1 MSSIPKLPLHE
12 PIAIIGSACH
22 FAGGVNN
29 QSELWD
35 LLRNPRD
42 VRSEIP
48 DDRFNAKR
56 FYHPNH
62 AHHGHSNVM
71 HSYLIE
77 GDVRAFDAEFFG
89 IKPVEAAVMDPQQ
102 RVLMETVYESIEA
115 AGMTLENLKHSD
127 TGVFVGAMCAD
138 FEAMQF
144 RDLDAIP
151 TYLATGSA
159 RSILSNRISYFF
171 DWHGPS
177 MTIDTACSSSL
188 VAVHLA
194 VKALR
199 TGESKMAVVGGSN
212 LILGPE
218 SYIMESKLK
227 MLSPDG
233 IGRMWDKDAN
243 GYARGDGVAS
253 IVLKTLSSAIADG
266 DHIECVIR
274 ETGVNQDGTTT
285 GITMPSVTAQ
295 QALIERTYANAGL
308 NLHTVN
314 DQPQL
319 FEAHGTGT
327 PAGDPIEAEAIS
339 RAFLGHGKP
348 ARSPDDPLFVGSFKT
363 ILGHT
368 EGTAGIAAIL
378 KASLEIQHG
387 QITPNLHFE
396 TISPTV
402 APFYDNLQI
411 PKLARPWPKS
421 PKAPRRASVNSFGF
435 GGTNAH
441 AILESYEADSHRA
454 EMESSAHAGP
464 LFSPFLFSATSER
477 SLRANLQAF
486 ATHLGEH
493 TSYNAQDISYTLSQR
508 RSAFSRRVAYPSLS
522 LDDLRSQILS
532 SLEDKDT
539 PIGVKAS
546 KSTDGSPPKILGV
559 FTGQGAQYPQ
569 MGKSLIEKSPTASRI
584 IKDLESHLLALP
596 EPDRPSWSLRSELLT
611 PTSRVHEAAI
621 SQPLCTAIQILLVDL
636 LRTAG
641 VKFDIVVG
649 HSSGEIAAA
658 YSAGYLTAR
667 DAILIAYYRG
677 LHCKHASSPNKD
689 AKGAML
695 AVGTSLEDATELCE
709 DDLFAG
715 RISVAACNSSS
726 SITISGDEDAIDEL
740 EAVLQDEGKFHRR
753 LRVDQAY
760 HSLHMLP
767 CAPPYIES
775 LLRAG
780 VKSQIPPESNKCLWY
795 SSVYNGNLMKPD
807 VGPGLEYWAENM
819 IKPVLFNQAL
829 TAALTDHVD
838 IDAVLEVGPHPAL
851 KGPASQ
857 SISELL
863 KHDVPY
869 HGCLDRN
876 MDSIQAMSKCLG
888 FLWSNLGNSSLDL
901 LAYETAVSG
910 TGEVRRTLVKGLPS
924 YQWDHG
930 TIHWQ
935 ESRKSRK
942 MRLSKQTFHQLLGD
956 ESPDSSPHH
965 FIWKNVLKPS
975 EIPWLEGH
983 QVEGQIVFPAAG
995 YVSTATEA
1003 GKFLASGQEVRLIEL
1018 SNFFIQQAITFEEN
1032 NSAIEVLIQL
1042 SDVDE
1047 SEIDNL
1053 RAKFTYS
1060 AALGTQATELTLVAS
1075 ADVRL
1080 ILGSESLT
1088 SLPKRGPPTPHLIN
1102 VEPQR
1107 LYGFMESL
1115 GYNFSGS
1122 FRALKS
1128 LKRKLGRSSCEFP
1141 VQIFGTGDDGETP
1154 LLIHP
1159 TEFDA
1164 AFQSIILAYSYPGD
1178 DKLRSLHLPTNIS
1191 KIRVNPALCALR
1203 AVKPEQKL
1211 IVDSKCH
1218 RADRGKPVLG
1228 FTGHFDLYISDHP
1241 SAALQVDEVR
1251 FMSFAGVTNK
1261 DRNVFHKIDW
1271 VLAAPNGDFPA
1282 GGAPDMSVDQERFR
1296 VLSRIACF
1304 YLRKF
1309 DEEVPVDSP
1318 SRTAE
1323 PLCHFLN
1330 YARHMTKLLR
1340 SSNHKYAKTEW
1351 IADTLDDVMEDVNQ
1365 HGFSDN
1371 ADVKIMLLVG
1381 ETMPRVFAQETT
1393 MIEHMRAS
1401 GLLDEYYADGFGTK
1415 QSVSWLGNTVKQI
1428 TDRHPH
1434 LNILEIGAGTGGAT
1448 KSILK
1453 SIGRSFDS
1461 YTFTDISSSFF
1472 ENAADLFSSWGDRMV
1487 FKVYDVESD
1496 PAVQGFDEKTK
1507 YDVIVASLVIHA
1519 TAELDKTM
1527 RNLRKLLK
1535 PGGYLVVAEG
1545 SSDGPLQSGDGFIFG
1560 GLPGWWLGVKEGR
1573 VLSPFINTE
1582 KWDALLKRTGFSG
1595 IDGLAP
1601 PEFLETFGLVLF
1613 VSQAV
1618 DEQISFLREPLAING
1633 PPSLPNRKISKLV
1646 IIGGITE
1653 PVSTLARQIGT
1664 ILESL
1669 MDQLFFYLTLEEIDH
1684 DIVDENSTVISLVD
1698 LDAPTFNAMTP
1709 ERWLGFKKLFETG
1722 KTLLWIST
1730 GRLADEPLANM
1741 PVGFGRSALNET
1753 PDLHAQFLDFP
1764 ALGDVKASVIAESLL
1779 RLHAKDLHGDDLLWT
1794 VEPELVIDEKG
1805 RYLVPRI
1812 NPITAANERYNSIQR
1827 PLFHDVDVSKSPVEL
1842 HSTYDCSITEISRYD
1857 TIGDKRAASMKLR
1870 TSYTVLSTLKTDA
1883 GHHFLSSG
1891 IDSLGCR
1898 YMSLLSR
1905 PTSILEIP
1913 RECAVAFD
1921 IDILGLTEASFL
1933 TAVAAHLIAMVI
1945 IAPVLPGRTVM
1956 LHNAP
1961 LVIADAVEIQASLKN
1976 ISMLCTTDAEND
1988 ESIPETWIRLP
1999 PYISSSELFC
2009 LLPKSLAS
2017 FVGLSLENSDNERSI
2032 IALLPSHCIKQT
2044 ANNLFMYS
2052 PDDIDTNTTSGSIL
2066 TGNLK
2071 TAIQFAQNNA
2081 TRALD
2086 ASEETVSLESVITK
2100 PRPRN
2105 PIAIVNWTSPSPL
2118 RTQVARL
2125 DSIPMFKNNRTY
2137 WLCGM
2142 SGSLGISL
2150 CDWMIDRGV
2159 TYLVITSRNP
2169 KIDVSWVEDHRRKG
2183 VNVNIMPCDVTD
2195 EIALKAVHDEIVRTM
2210 PPIAGALNGAM
2221 VLSDS
2226 SIPNMQYD
2234 QVMDV
2239 VRPKV
2244 LGSSNLDQLFYDVNL
2259 DFFILVSSI
2268 NCIVGNVGQANYAA
2282 ANMYVCSLAAKRRK
2296 RGLNAAAVNIGAV
2309 IGAGY
2314 ITRETD
2320 RGLDNTV
2327 EKNALMHLSEDD
2339 FHQIIAE
2346 AIEAGYPDSPSG
2358 PEITTGLL
2366 DISPDSPNIPK
2377 WYSNPRFSR
2386 FLVHQTASAEDKK
2399 EEIATAS
2406 IQDQLYACKTES
2418 DLSLLVRERFGDQL
2432 RKILQTPAGI
2442 LNDEI
2447 LSKSGKELGLD
2458 SLVSVDIRSWFSKNF
2473 QVSVPVLKIMSN
2485 ETMSDLVRSSLESIP
2500 AELTPQM
2507 DKPATEKIEE
2517 HLISSTDSGSAFS
2530 VDGQESASD
2539 ISFVPIDWEAESSLP
2554 SDLVNIPLISDAP
2567 PALPP
2572 RVVVITGAT
2581 GYLGTHLINHIL
2593 KSPSVEM
2600 IHCLAVRKLET
2611 RLQNNE
2617 LLTDP
2622 RVKYYQGNLSEP
2634 LFGLSKQQADSIFAE
2649 TDAIIHNGADTSHI
2663 KYFTDLRAANVGSTI
2678 ALARFCLPRR
2688 IPFHY
2693 ISTAGISIYTNLET
2707 FPPISISGPGSKHP
2721 PTDGSF
2727 GYACSKWVNERL
2739 LERVHEQYPD
2749 FPVYIYRPSTI
2760 IREGVDDVTAQ
2771 AELDWV
2777 NSLLRY
2783 IRKLKIAPQVENN
2796 HGVLDLVRIDSC
2808 CDGILSRVSAS
2819 RAGGG
2824 IEYVNQV
2831 GDAVISLD
2839 GLQDIDAKERGSY
2852 AVLPLHEWISEATA
2866 AGLHPAVAL
2875 LIQDMD
2881 GPGRPAYPKLLR
2893 DSK

>member
-1 MSSIPKLPLHE
+1 MMSAIPKPPLNE

-29 QSELWD
+29 PSELWE

-42 VRSEIP
+42 IRSEIS
-48 DDRFNAKR
+48 DSRFNAKR

-71 HSYLIE
+71 HSYLIQ
-77 GDVRAFDAEFFG
+77 DDIRAFDAEFFG
-89 IKPVEAAVMDPQQ
+89 IKPIEAAVMDPQQ

-115 AGMTLENLKHSD
+115 AGMTLEKLKHSD

-138 FEAMQF
+138 YEAMQF
-144 RDLDAIP
+144 RDLDAVP

-194 VKALR
+194 TKALR
-199 TGESKMAVVGGSN
+199 SGESKMAVVGGSN

-243 GYARGDGVAS
+243 GYARGDGVAA

-295 QALIERTYANAGL
+295 QALIERTYAKAGL
-308 NLHTVN
+308 DLHVFD
-314 DQPQL
+314 DQPQI

-339 RAFLGHGKP
+339 RAFTGNGKP

-396 TISPTV
+396 TLSPAV
-402 APFYDNLQI
+402 ASFYGNLQI
-411 PKLARPWPKS
+411 PKEVRPWPRLS
-421 PKAPRRASVNSFGF
+421 NSPRRVSVNSFGF

-441 AILESYEADSHRA
+441 AILESYEAGPHRDENATSHRRD
-454 EMESSAHAGP
+454 P
-464 LFSPFLFSATSER
+464 LFNPFLFSAASDR

-486 ATHLGEH
+486 ATYLVDH
-493 TSYNAQDISYTLSQR
+493 TSCSAHDLNYTLSQR
-508 RSAFSRRVAYPSLS
+508 RSAFLHRVAYPSSS
-522 LDDLRSQILS
+522 LDDLRTQILS
-532 SLEDKDT
+532 SLEDQDAL
-539 PIGVKAS
+539 IGAKAT
-546 KSTDGSPPKILGV
+546 KSTNGSPPKILGI
-559 FTGQGAQYPQ
+559 FTGQGAQYPR
-569 MGKSLIEKSPTASRI
+569 MGESLINNSPTASRI
-584 IKDLESHLLALP
+584 IEDLESHLLALP
-596 EPDRPSWSLRSELLT
+596 DADRPTWSLRSELLASK
-611 PTSRVHEAAI
+611 SRVHEAAI
-621 SQPLCTAIQILLVDL
+621 SQPLCTAIQILIVDL
-636 LRTAG
+636 LQLAK
-641 VKFDIVVG
+641 VKFDVVVG

-658 YSAGYLTAR
+658 YAAGYLTAR

-689 AKGAML
+689 VKGAML
-695 AVGTSLEDATELCE
+695 AVGTSFEDAIELCE

-715 RISVAACNSSS
+715 RISVAACNSSTS
-726 SITISGDEDAIDEL
+726 VTISGDEDAIDEL
-740 EAVLQDEGKFHRR
+740 EDVLEDEGKFHRR

-760 HSLHMLP
+760 HSSHMLP
-767 CAPPYIES
+767 CAPPYVES

-780 VKSQIPPESNKCLWY
+780 VKHQTPPESKKCLWY
-795 SSVYNGNLMKPD
+795 SSVCNGNLMD
-807 VGPGLEYWAENM
+807 TGPGLEYWAENM
-819 IKPVLFNQAL
+819 VKPVLFNQAL
-829 TAALTDHVD
+829 TTALADHANVD
-838 IDAVLEVGPHPAL
+838 VVLEVGSHPAL

-857 SISELL
+857 SISEAL
-863 KHDVPY
+863 KYEVPY
-869 HGCLDRN
+869 HGSLNRN
-876 MDSIQAMSKCLG
+876 IDAIQAMSKCLG

-901 LAYETAVSG
+901 YAYEAAVAG
-910 TGEVRRTLVKGLPS
+910 TGEVPHTLVKGLPS

-935 ESRKSRK
+935 ESRRSRR
-942 MRLSKQTFHQLLGD
+942 MRLSNHTFHQLLGD

-965 FIWKNVLKPS
+965 LIWKSVLKPS

-995 YVSTATEA
+995 YVSTAIEA
-1003 GKFLASGQEVRLIEL
+1003 GKFLATGKEIRLIEL
-1018 SNFFIQQAITFEEN
+1018 SDFSIQQAITFEEN
-1032 NSAIEVLIQL
+1032 NSAIEVLTEL
-1042 SDVDE
+1042 SQVTLQE
-1047 SEIDNL
+1047 TGVI
-1053 RAKFTYS
+1053 RATFTYS
-1060 AALGTQATELTLVAS
+1060 AALGTQPTELTLVAS
-1075 ADVRL
+1075 ADLRL
-1080 ILGSESLT
+1080 VLGSASLNI
-1088 SLPKRGPPTPHLIN
+1088 LPERGPPVPHLIN
-1102 VEPQR
+1102 VEPRR
-1107 LYGFMESL
+1107 LYDFMESL
-1115 GYNFSGS
+1115 GYNFSGA
-1122 FRALKS
+1122 FRALKT
-1128 LKRKLGRSSCEFP
+1128 LKRKLGRASCELP
-1141 VQIFGTGDDGETP
+1141 VQMLQAPNEETP

-1159 TEFDA
+1159 TEIDA

-1178 DKLRSLHLPTNIS
+1178 DKLRSLHLPASIS

-1203 AVKPEQKL
+1203 IAKTEHNL
-1211 IVDSKCH
+1211 IVDSKCL
-1218 RADRGKPVLG
+1218 RADRATPSSG
-1228 FTGHFDLYISDHP
+1228 FSGHFDMYFSDHS
-1241 SAALQVDEVR
+1241 SAALQVDGVR
-1251 FMSFAGVTNK
+1251 FIPFAGVTNK
-1261 DRNVFHKIDW
+1261 DRNVFHKIEW
-1271 VLAAPNGDFPA
+1271 VLAAPDGSFPTGNTPA
-1282 GGAPDMSVDQERFR
+1282 TSVDHERFR

-1318 SRTAE
+1318 SRFAE
-1323 PLCHFLN
+1323 PLCHYLN
-1330 YARHMTKLLR
+1330 YAHHMTELLR
-1340 SSNHKYAKTEW
+1340 NGKHR
-1351 IADTLDDVMEDVNQ
+1351 
-1365 HGFSDN
+1365 FSDN

-1393 MIEHMRAS
+1393 MIEHMRTS

-1415 QSVSWLGNTVKQI
+1415 QSVAWLGNTVKQI

-1472 ENAADLFSSWGDRMV
+1472 ENAAELFSTWRDCMV
-1487 FKVYDVESD
+1487 FKVYDAERD
-1496 PAVQGFDEKTK
+1496 PADQGFDGTTK
-1507 YDVIVASLVIHA
+1507 YDVVVVSLVIHA

-1573 VLSPFINTE
+1573 VLSPFINTDQ
-1582 KWDALLKRTGFSG
+1582 WDSLLKRTGFSG

-1618 DEQISFLREPLAING
+1618 DDRISFLRHPLAVDAPLSSPIT
-1633 PPSLPNRKISKLV
+1633 KIAKLV
-1646 IIGGITE
+1646 IIGGVTE
-1653 PVSTLARQIGT
+1653 PVSTLASQLGT
-1664 ILESL
+1664 ILENFA
-1669 MDQLFFYLTLEEIDH
+1669 DQLFFYRDLGEIDH
-1684 DIVDENSTVISLVD
+1684 DIVNESSTVISLVD
-1698 LDAPTFNAMTP
+1698 LDAPTFSAMTP
-1709 ERWLGFKKLFETG
+1709 ESWSGFRRLFEVG

-1730 GRLADEPLANM
+1730 GRLADKPLANM

-1753 PDLHAQFLDFP
+1753 PGLHAQFLDFP
-1764 ALGDVKASVIAESLL
+1764 TLSSVEASIIAESLL
-1779 RLHAKDLHGDDLLWT
+1779 RMSTKDLRGDDFDDLLWT
-1794 VEPELVIDEKG
+1794 VEPELVMDNDG

-1812 NPITAANERYNSIQR
+1812 NPITTANKRYNSIQR
-1827 PLFHDVDVSKSPVEL
+1827 PIFHEVDVNKSPVEL
-1842 HSTYDCSITEISRYD
+1842 HQTPDDCIIKAPSRYD
-1857 TIGDKRAASMKLR
+1857 AVDNMPISTIKLK
-1870 TSYTVLSTLKTDA
+1870 TTYTVLSALKTDA
-1883 GHHFLSSG
+1883 GHRL
-1891 IDSLGCR
+1891 ISLGVDTAGHR
-1898 YMSLLSR
+1898 YLSLVSR
-1905 PTSILEIP
+1905 PISILEVP
-1913 RECAVAFD
+1913 REHVVPFD
-1921 IDILGLTEASFL
+1921 IKDLGLTEAGFL
-1933 TAVAAHLIAMVI
+1933 TLVASHLIALVI
-1945 IAPVLPGRTVM
+1945 VAPLLPGQTVM

-1961 LVIADAVEIQASLKN
+1961 LVIANAVEIQAFLKN
-1976 ISMLCTTDAEND
+1976 ITIFCTTDIENGKTILD
-1988 ESIPETWIRLP
+1988 TWVRLP
-1999 PYISSSELFC
+1999 PYVSRSELSC
-2009 LLPKSLAS
+2009 LFPGALAS
-2017 FVGLSLENSDNERSI
+2017 FVGFSPKGYSENEECILATLPRHCNRQTADDIYSMNGIDTGATSANILTRSLETAVQL
-2032 IALLPSHCIKQT
+2032 AL
-2044 ANNLFMYS
+2044 
-2052 PDDIDTNTTSGSIL
+2052 
-2066 TGNLK
+2066 
-2071 TAIQFAQNNA
+2071 NNA
-2081 TRALD
+2081 TPGLGAN
-2086 ASEETVSLESVITK
+2086 EEIVSLASLVAGE
-2100 PRPRN
+2100 RPEN
-2105 PIAIVNWTSPSPL
+2105 PIAIIDWTSTSSL
-2118 RTQVARL
+2118 KTQVARL
-2125 DSIPMFKNNRTY
+2125 DSKPMFKSNRTY

-2159 TYLVITSRNP
+2159 THLVITSRNP
-2169 KIDVSWVEDHRRKG
+2169 KVDESWIEDYRKVG
-2183 VNVNIMPCDVTD
+2183 VNVIIMPCDVTN
-2195 EIALKAVHDEIVRTM
+2195 EASLRATHDKIVQKM

-2226 SIPNMQYD
+2226 SIQNMQYD

-2239 VRPKV
+2239 IRPKV
-2244 LGSSNLDQLFYDVNL
+2244 LGSSNLDQIFHDVNL

-2282 ANMYVCSLAAKRRK
+2282 ANMYVCSLAAQRRS
-2296 RGLNAAAVNIGAV
+2296 RGLNATAVNIGAV

-2327 EKNALMHLSEDD
+2327 ERNALMHLSEED

-2386 FLVHQTASAEDKK
+2386 FLVHRTASDEEKK
-2399 EEIATAS
+2399 EEIVTAS
-2406 IQDQLYACKTES
+2406 IQDQLNACTTEK
-2418 DLSLLVRERFGDQL
+2418 DLSLLVREKFGDQL
-2432 RKILQTPAGI
+2432 RKILQTPANV

-2458 SLVSVDIRSWFSKNF
+2458 SLISVDIRSWFSKNF

-2485 ETMSDLVRSSLESIP
+2485 ETMADLVQSSLGSVP

-2507 DKPATEKIEE
+2507 PRSRTEEVE
-2517 HLISSTDSGSAFS
+2517 RNLSSSTSDGTDLSIN
-2530 VDGQESASD
+2530 GQESASD
-2539 ISFVPIDWEAESSLP
+2539 ISFVPIDWEVETTLP
-2554 SDLVNIPLISDAP
+2554 SELANIPVDSSSP
-2567 PALPP
+2567 PAIPP
-2572 RVVVITGAT
+2572 KVVVLTGAT
-2581 GYLGTHLINHIL
+2581 GYLGTHLINHIR
-2593 KSPSVEM
+2593 KSMDVEI
-2600 IHCLAVRKLET
+2600 IHCLAVRKLES
-2611 RLQNNE
+2611 RFQNGE
-2617 LLTDP
+2617 LPTDP
-2622 RVKYYQGNLSEP
+2622 RIKYYQGDLSDP
-2634 LFGLSKQQADSIFAE
+2634 LLGLSKQQADSIFSS
-2649 TDAIIHNGADTSHI
+2649 TDAVIHNGADTSHI
-2663 KYFTDLRAANVGSTI
+2663 KFFADLRAANVNSTI
-2678 ALARFCLPRR
+2678 ELVRLCLPRR

-2693 ISTAGISIYTNLET
+2693 ISTAGVSIYSNLGT
-2707 FPPISISGPGSKHP
+2707 FPPISAAGPGSRHP
-2721 PTDGSF
+2721 PADGSF
-2727 GYACSKWVNERL
+2727 GYACSKWVSERL
-2739 LERVHEQYPD
+2739 LELLHEMYD
-2749 FPVYIYRPSTI
+2749 NFSVFIYRPSTI
-2760 IREGVDDVTAQ
+2760 IREGADDATAQ

-2783 IRKLKIAPQVENN
+2783 IRKLGIAPRVAHN
-2796 HGVLDLVRIDSC
+2796 HGVLDLVRVETC
-2808 CDGILSRVSAS
+2808 CSGVLSRIMVGRPKDGIV
-2819 RAGGG
+2819 
-2824 IEYVNQV
+2824 YVNQC
-2831 GDAVISLD
+2831 GDTVVLLD
-2839 GLQDIDAKERGSY
+2839 GLQDVDANEQGSY
-2852 AVLPLHEWISEATA
+2852 ITLPLHEWIREATM
-2866 AGLHPAVAL
+2866 AGLQPAVGL
-2875 LIQDMD
+2875 LIQGMD
-2881 GPGRPAYPKLLR
+2881 GLRKPAYPRLLK
-2893 DSK
+2893 S